1 MTDTSRSPRK
11 GSTVP
16 GASPRKTEGDAL
28 ERYYTPHN
36 TARGVCRRW
45 QRHID
50 AALVV
55 DPFAG
60 GGAWLRAAM
69 EVGAGMVSGCDL
81 DPTARSVVNGS
92 AYVGDG
98 LELMAE
104 LRPRVPLGLRQVI
117 ATNPP
122 FTLTNETVRAI
133 QAALAEGRA
142 SAAILLAR
150 LTMAEGWGRRGL
162 WRAHPPL
169 AALVPARRISWEG
182 PGGELMN
189 GTDNFGSLVVL
200 WTAERVAYG
209 ETRIALGWD
218 PSDEGVGGQ
227 QVELLGGLS

>member
-1 MTDTSRSPRK
+1 MNDTSRSPRK

-16 GASPRKTEGDAL
+16 GASPRKTESDPL
-28 ERYYTPHN
+28 ERFYTPHN
-36 TARGVCRRW
+36 IALGVCRRW
-45 QRHID
+45 QRHI
-50 AALVV
+50 AGQWAV

-60 GGAWLRAAM
+60 GGAWLTAAL
-69 EVGAGMVSGCDL
+69 EVGAASVEGCDL
-81 DPTARSVVNGS
+81 DPFAPSVTAGRSLT
-92 AYVGDG
+92 GDG
-98 LELMAE
+98 LDYIA
-104 LRPRVPLGLRQVI
+104 RLRQREVI
-117 ATNPP
+117 ITNPP

-200 WTAERVAYG
+200 WTAEKVAYG